1 MSREDELS
9 REEAEL
15 VARIREMGVERFSD
29 RFREVFTRVRQK
41 EGFSGSLL
49 SEDSVD
55 DWALAR
61 DLGEY
66 HVLVSP
72 DMLVGHL
79 ILARACRHLG
89 DEPRALEEVARCRE
103 LLSTERILPIE
114 RNVLVPQLEREERLL
129 SAKKPGTCEP
139 SDC

>member
-15 VARIREMGVERFSD
+15 LARIREMGVERFSD
-29 RFREVFTRVRQK
+29 RFREVLNRVLQK

-66 HVLVSP
+66 RVLVNP
-72 DMLVGHL
+72 EMLVGHL
-79 ILARACRHLG
+79 ILARASRHLG

-103 LLSTERILPIE
+103 LLSI
-114 RNVLVPQLEREERLL
+114 
-129 SAKKPGTCEP
+129 G
-139 SDC
+139 

>member
-9 REEAEL
+9 REVAEFL
-15 VARIREMGVERFSD
+15 ARIREMGVERFSD

-61 DLGEY
+61 DLGEF

-79 ILARACRHLG
+79 ILA
-89 DEPRALEEVARCRE
+89 
-103 LLSTERILPIE
+103 
-114 RNVLVPQLEREERLL
+114 
-129 SAKKPGTCEP
+129 
-139 SDC
+139 

>member
-1 MSREDELS
+1 
-9 REEAEL
+9 
-15 VARIREMGVERFSD
+15 MGVERFSH
-29 RFREVFTRVRQK
+29 RFREVLTRVRQK

-61 DLGEY
+61 DLGEF

-79 ILARACRHLG
+79 ILAKGVQASR
-89 DEPRALEEVARCRE
+89 
-103 LLSTERILPIE
+103 
-114 RNVLVPQLEREERLL
+114 
-129 SAKKPGTCEP
+129 
-139 SDC
+139 